1 MCCIPI
7 FIIASGVQHDCHKYL
22 ASLQKYTLPTH
33 PAFQR
38 LICPHYTAECLIYLS
53 LALIAAPE
61 GELMN
66 KTILT
71 ALIFVTVNL
80 GVTADASKEWYE
92 AKFGKESVAGRWRMI
107 PLIF

>member
-1 MCCIPI
+1 
-7 FIIASGVQHDCHKYL
+7 
-22 ASLQKYTLPTH
+22 
-33 PAFQR
+33 
-38 LICPHYTAECLIYLS
+38 
-53 LALIAAPE
+53 
-61 GELMN
+61 MN